1 MVVALAA
8 LDAEA
13 GVVAVPFGG
22 GGSIVGCVPA
32 VALTDV

>member
-13 GVVAVPFGG
+13 GVVAVPFE
-22 GGSIVGCVPA
+22 GGSIVVCVPA
-32 VALTDV
+32 VALTDI